1 MLPDICKNT
10 EYFFLLWVCKSW
22 GLGKHIQRLFNFV
35 GKGLNVSFESRMYST
50 DAIRRPFMN
59 SSRARMKR

>member
-1 MLPDICKNT
+1 M
-10 EYFFLLWVCKSW
+10 
-22 GLGKHIQRLFNFV
+22 GLQELGSGKTYTTPLNFV

>member
-10 EYFFLLWVCKSW
+10 EYFFIM
-22 GLGKHIQRLFNFV
+22 GLQELGSGKTYTTPLNFV